1 MAAHAALWHTDS
13 TKTYTGGLN
22 TDITRLIASVLAFQW
37 YVLAGHET
45 SPKWSLLF
53 CYVAAPTWKSC
64 QANATEICLTFDV
77 DAYQRK
83 YGNPDDVE
91 VVITI
96 IGFPAQN
103 SQISLSDTYTGALD
117 QFRSGI
123 TLEYYSLSDG
133 IQSRR
138 QTIDVDREC
147 GRPSALRLDECTAN
161 STNLYLQFGEYKG
174 SINTVLEIEL
184 DNGTVIES
192 LSNMTEYNIPGDHVK
207 KVVYYAVFSDGE
219 QSLKGIQE
227 KAACFGML
235 CYYM

>member
-1 MAAHAALWHTDS
+1 MQRSNIRTVLRRTHN
-13 TKTYTGGLN
+13 GLN

-37 YVLAGHET
+37 YLLIGHET

-53 CYVAAPTWKSC
+53 CCVDAPTWKSC
-64 QANATEICLTFDV
+64 QANATEIRLTFDV
-77 DAYQRK
+77 DAYRRK

-96 IGFPAQN
+96 RFSTQSN
-103 SQISLSDTYTGALD
+103 QISLSDTYTGTLD
-117 QFRSGI
+117 QFKSGI
-123 TLEYYSLSDG
+123 ILEYYSLSDG
-133 IQSRR
+133 IQSQT

-147 GRPSALRLDECTAN
+147 GRPSVLHLVECTAN

-192 LSNMTEYNIPGDHVK
+192 LSNVTEYNILGDHVK